1 LCERSDSHGQ
11 GKYHSG
17 RTREFESETNGKP
30 SDAIMNGKE
39 TLKIMETCQIINREY
54 VVTQYCNY
62 FLITKLKEN
71 VVLHSLLGVEHG
83 RE

>member
-1 LCERSDSHGQ
+1 MDKENITVGEQENLRVRQIESPSH
-11 GKYHSG
+11 
-17 RTREFESETNGKP
+17 
-30 SDAIMNGKE
+30 AIMNGKE